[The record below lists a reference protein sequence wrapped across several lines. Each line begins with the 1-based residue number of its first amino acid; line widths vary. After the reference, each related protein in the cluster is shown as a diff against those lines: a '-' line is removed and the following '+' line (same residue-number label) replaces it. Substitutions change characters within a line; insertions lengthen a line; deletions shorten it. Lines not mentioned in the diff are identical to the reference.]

1 MPLHVLVRC
10 RGGSLSSISR
20 RRSGLDILSLDESG
34 QERVKQLVLAQAD
47 VFESQGKLR
56 LPPEPLR
63 GVQQVAGI
71 LRRATQFQKSRR
83 SAAIASALGNFPAR
97 RLTIIR

>member
-1 MPLHVLVRC
+1 MRKNFGLARYDVAPRS
-10 RGGSLSSISR
+10 GSLPWWEFVFDIR
-20 RRSGLDILSLDESG
+20 HRSGLDILSLDETG

-71 LRRATQFQKSRR
+71 LRRATQF
-83 SAAIASALGNFPAR
+83 
-97 RLTIIR
+97 